1 MIDIRLIRKD
11 PTFVQ
16 QRLQTKVADADISKI
31 LMLDESIRSKKT
43 EVEQLKAKRNEA
55 SDAIGRMKREGKDCS
70 HLMGEVAAMAERIH
84 QLDNDISLLEPELID
99 EVARLPNLPM
109 DDIPVSPDPK
119 DNVMLKSFGSRPVFP
134 FSAKNHV
141 ELNDRLRLFDFERA
155 TKISGSGW
163 PSYKGLGARLEWALL
178 NYMIDFHVSNGFNQ
192 WMPPIVVKKE
202 VLFASGQLPKFANQ
216 QYRVVDGDQE
226 LYMIPTAEVPL
237 NGLLSDEIIPEE
249 ALPLKFIAYTPCF
262 RREAGAAGSQERG
275 LIRTHQFNKVEMF
288 AFTAP
293 EQSSAMFEEL
303 VRSAE
308 QILEGL
314 GLHYRSMLLTTG
326 DMSFA
331 SAKTIDVEVWLPGQ
345 DRYYE
350 VSSISNCTD
359 YQSRRSNTR
368 LRRGKEKPILVHT
381 LNGSGLATSR
391 LMVAILENNQQP
403 DGSVIL
409 PEVLRPYLKGL
420 ECLVPQPSSKF
431 I

>member
-11 PTFVQ
+11 PALVQ
-16 QRLQTKVADADISKI
+16 QRLQTKVADADISKV
-31 LMLDESIRSKKT
+31 LSLDESIRSKKT
-43 EVEQLKAKRNEA
+43 EVEQLKAKRNDV
-55 SDAIGRMKREGKDCS
+55 SNTIGRLKREGKECGTE
-70 HLMGEVAAMAERIH
+70 MNEVSAMADRIH
-84 QLDNDISLLEPELID
+84 QLDHEIALLEPELID
-99 EVARLPNLPM
+99 ELARLPNLPY

-119 DNVMLKSFGSRPVFP
+119 DNVMVRSFGARPTFA

-141 ELNDRLRLFDFERA
+141 ELNERLGLFDFERA

-178 NYMIDFHVSNGFNQ
+178 NYMVDFHVKNGFTQ
-192 WMPPIVVKKE
+192 WFPPIAVKKE

-216 QYRVVDGDQE
+216 QYKVTDGEQE
-226 LYMIPTAEVPL
+226 LYMIPTAEVAL
-237 NGLLSDEIIPEE
+237 NGLLMDEIIPEE
-249 ALPLKFIAYTPCF
+249 SLPLKFIAYTPCF

-288 AFTAP
+288 AFTTP
-293 EQSSAMFEEL
+293 EQSPEIFEEL
-303 VRSAE
+303 VHSAE
-308 QILEGL
+308 KLVEGL

-368 LRRGKEKPILVHT
+368 LRRGNDKPLLVHT

-391 LMVAILENNQQP
+391 LMVALLENNQQP
-403 DGSVIL
+403 DGSVII
-409 PEVLRPYLKGL
+409 PEALRPYLGGL
-420 ECLVPQPSSKF
+420 ERLTPQATPRY